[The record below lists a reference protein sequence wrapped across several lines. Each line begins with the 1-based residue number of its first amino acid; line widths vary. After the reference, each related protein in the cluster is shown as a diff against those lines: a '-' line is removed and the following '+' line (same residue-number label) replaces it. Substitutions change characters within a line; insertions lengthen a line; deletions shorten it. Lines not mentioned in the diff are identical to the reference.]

1 MTPTAAL
8 MTGVLTGALLGA
20 GLMCLLMAGN
30 GRGWRE

>member
-8 MTGVLTGALLGA
+8 MTGVLTGALLGV
-20 GLMCLLMAGN
+20 GLMCLLNAG

>member
-8 MTGVLTGALLGA
+8 YTGLLTGALLGA
-20 GLMCLLMAGN
+20 GLMCLLMAG

>member
-8 MTGVLTGALLGA
+8 YTGLLTGALLGA
-20 GLMCLLMAGN
+20 GLMCLLQAG

>member
-8 MTGVLTGALLGA
+8 YTGLLTGALLGV
-20 GLMCLLMAGN
+20 GLMCLLQAG

>member
-8 MTGVLTGALLGA
+8 MTGVLTGALLGVV
-20 GLMCLLMAGN
+20 LMRLLMAGN